1 MKIFRTFTKA
11 EADELIPEVSKQ
23 IENLKDLQKKVDW
36 LEVQIDLD
44 LMMGLKENEK
54 IAKIQSWKDQREG
67 LFRLIQQGIEDIEE
81 MGCLLKDIHHGVVDF
96 CSVCQNQIVYLSWQ
110 YGEKEVQ
117 YMYFS
122 NEVYENR
129 RPIVESEKRKD

>member
-67 LFRLIQQGIEDIEE
+67 LFRLIQQGIEEIEE

>member
-67 LFRLIQQGIEDIEE
+67 LFRLIQQGIEEIEE

-96 CSVCQNQIVYLSWQ
+96 CSVCQNQIVYLSWR